1 MAGQETSLSR
11 GSSPSRRAGAR
22 AAGQLVRSRFL
33 VRVGLGPKEAIFF
46 HSLFGTSL
54 ILNRE
59 AEALLD
65 LFRTP
70 TTAARAL
77 TASARRGLKG
87 PLERFV
93 EKRLLVHPGADEREE
108 FVRRM
113 RPHPPE
119 TGAHLRELVLL
130 AAEQCNLACPYC
142 IKDRLMDLRP
152 GRPQTRMK
160 METARQ
166 AIDAFLALAERS
178 EQTDLGLQFRGG
190 ESLVN
195 AAVVFGATRYMRSS
209 WTRGPVA
216 VSMVTNATLVT
227 DAIARE
233 MAALKISAEV
243 SIDGT
248 RAIHDSVRFTKGGR
262 PTFDAVLA
270 GLDRLR
276 DAGVEVTNV
285 NATVTAETFPEIGPF
300 FFSMLGRMGV
310 RLLNLEPDVL
320 RPVHPDPRAV
330 AERLLSLRAQGRAAG
345 VEVSGCWARPVRAI
359 GEVRRGAS
367 LPPQADYALLVV
379 DALGQVVRWE
389 YNSEAELGSVAD
401 LPAVLASTAFRS
413 HVESRTP
420 GQIPECH
427 GCEIEGICQGNAT
440 FALLYERATGRPG
453 LFQHRCALLRAVTRG
468 VLAEDDKKHAR
479 LTPIPLRRPG
489 SSSSA
494 SSPSGRPA
502 QRKRPVPVRQL
513 SSVGHPREERAP
525 LDQH

>member
-1 MAGQETSLSR
+1 
-11 GSSPSRRAGAR
+11 
-22 AAGQLVRSRFL
+22 
-33 VRVGLGPKEAIFF
+33 VGLGPKEAIFF

-59 AEALLD
+59 AEDLLD

-70 TTAARAL
+70 ITAAQAL
-77 TASARRGLKG
+77 TASARGNLKG
-87 PLERFV
+87 PLDLLV
-93 EKRLLVHPGADEREE
+93 QKRLLVHPGADEREE

-119 TGAHLRELVLL
+119 TGAHLRQLVLL

-160 METARQ
+160 METALQ
-166 AIDAFLALAERS
+166 AIDAFLALAARAG
-178 EQTDLGLQFRGG
+178 QTDLGLQFRGG

-285 NATVTAETFPEIGPF
+285 NATVTAETLPHIGPS

-330 AERLLSLRAQGRAAG
+330 AERLLALRAQGRAAAI
-345 VEVSGCWARPVRAI
+345 EVSGCWARPVRAI

-389 YNSEAELGSVAD
+389 YNPEAELGPVAD
-401 LPAVLASTAFRS
+401 LPAVLASTRFQS

-420 GQIPECH
+420 GQIPECR

-453 LFQHRCALLRAVTRG
+453 LFQHRCELLRAMTRG
-468 VLAEDDKKHAR
+468 VLAENDKKKCAR
-479 LTPIPLRRPG
+479 PTPLSLRRTG
-489 SSSSA
+489 SSLSA
-494 SSPSGRPA
+494 P
-502 QRKRPVPVRQL
+502 Q
-513 SSVGHPREERAP
+513 
-525 LDQH
+525 